1 MLIQLT
7 ISNFKSVRDEQ
18 TIDFYAPFK
27 RDERAENTFPFP
39 ESKMRV
45 LRAVGFYGPNAA
57 GKSTVFEALGAIIE
71 MIIDDGFK
79 PEKHIPYYNPYR
91 FDPALRSSP
100 TSFALEFALP
110 VEGILPYRRFVYEVS
125 FDKTS
130 FLKEKL
136 SAYQLTGRS
145 ITLFLRKPKDT
156 YKSIRLHAKLLS
168 EGKRISFF
176 RNQSYLSAAWKAA
189 DAPETLR
196 ILASYLC
203 GEFRLSKYKKLPGIR
218 SLDRDKIASALL
230 PYADFGIKK
239 VIAKKRSIDPERIAA
254 MQKYLSKDEF
264 EAALASMKKRN
275 DAPEYVFSHSDD
287 NDDKSLIK
295 LEEESDGTQAF
306 FSILPRVIDNLDN
319 GFTMLD
325 DEIDTSMHPFLA
337 EFIIRLFNDPE
348 VNVNNAQ
355 LLFSTHNLA
364 LLSESL
370 LRKDQIWF
378 AEKRNGAS
386 EYFSLQDFDDKNVTP
401 SSPFASWY
409 SEGRFGGIPR
419 IDYDGFVKAIKR
431 LRKEAENA

>member
-27 RDERAENTFPFP
+27 REERAENTFPLP
-39 ESKMRV
+39 ESKIRV
-45 LRAVGFYGPNAA
+45 LRSVGFYGPNAA
-57 GKSTVFEALGAIIE
+57 GKSTVFEALVTIIK
-71 MIIDDGFK
+71 MIVDEGFK
-79 PEKHIPYYNPYR
+79 PEQDISYYNPYR
-91 FDPALRSSP
+91 FDSKLRSSP
-100 TSFALEFALP
+100 TTLSLEFALP
-110 VEGILPYRRFVYEVS
+110 VEGILPYYRFIYEVA
-125 FDKTS
+125 FDKTC
-130 FLKEKL
+130 FVREKL
-136 SAYQLTGRS
+136 SAYPLKGRRV
-145 ITLFLRKPKDT
+145 TLFLRKPKDT
-156 YKSIRLHAKLLS
+156 YKSIKLHSKLLG
-168 EGKRISFF
+168 EGKRVSFF
-176 RNQSYLSAAWKAA
+176 PNQSYLSAAWKAA
-189 DAPETLR
+189 DAPVTLR

-203 GEFRLSKYKKLPGIR
+203 GEFRLSRYKKSAAIR

-264 EAALASMKKRN
+264 EATLESMKKYS
-275 DAPEYVFSHSDD
+275 DTPEYVFSHTDD
-287 NDDKSLIK
+287 NDAKSLIK
-295 LEEESDGTQAF
+295 LEEESDGTKAF
-306 FSILPRVIDNLDN
+306 FSMLPRVLDNLDN

-337 EFIIRLFNDPE
+337 EFIIRLFNDPD

-386 EYFSLQDFDDKNVTP
+386 EYFSLQDFDDRNVTP

-409 SEGRFGGIPR
+409 SEGRFGGVPR
-419 IDYDGFVKAIKR
+419 IDYDGFVKEIKR

>member
-1 MLIQLT
+1 MLIQLA
-7 ISNFKSVRDEQ
+7 ISNFKSIRGEQ

-27 RDERAENTFPFP
+27 RSERTENTFSCLV
-39 ESKMRV
+39 SKMRI
-45 LRAVGFYGPNAA
+45 LRSIGFYGPNAA
-57 GKSTVFEALGAIIE
+57 GKSTVFNALETIIE
-71 MIIDDGFK
+71 MIIDEGFR
-79 PEKHIPYYNPYR
+79 PEKNISYYNPYR
-91 FDPALRSSP
+91 FDSMLRSRP
-100 TSFALEFALP
+100 TSFTLEFALP
-110 VEGILPYRRFVYEVS
+110 VEGILPYSRFVYEVS
-125 FDKTS
+125 FDKAS

-145 ITLFLRKPKDT
+145 ITLFSRRPKDT
-156 YKSIRLHAKLLS
+156 YKSIKLHDKILS
-168 EGKRISFF
+168 EGKRIPFF
-176 RNQSYLSAAWKAA
+176 CNQSYLSAAWKAA

-203 GEFRLSKYKKLPGIR
+203 GEFSLSKYKKSIAIR
-218 SLDRDKIASALL
+218 SLDREKIASALL

-239 VIAKKRSIDPERIAA
+239 VIAKKRSIDPERIAT

-275 DAPEYVFSHSDD
+275 DVPEYVFSHTDD
-287 NDDKSLIK
+287 DDVKSLIK

-306 FSILPRVIDNLDN
+306 FRILPRVIDNLDN
-319 GFTMLD
+319 GFTMLE

-355 LLFSTHNLA
+355 LLFSTHNMA

-386 EYFSLQDFDDKNVTP
+386 EYFSLQDFDDKKVTP
-401 SSPFASWY
+401 SSPFSKWY
-409 SEGRFGGIPR
+409 SEGRFGGVPR
-419 IDYDGFVKAIKR
+419 IDYDGFVQAITR
-431 LRKEAENA
+431 LRKDAENA